1 MRKCKR
7 ISRAFNG
14 ITAAADNDNK
24 NNIFRNDTLFSFSI
38 SFNKSKWWGSCI
50 NDSFCEFHASNKIIW
65 IMPTNVPTS
74 FGHTWAISV
83 VYTCKLLEALYLNRH
98 PICSESLKL
107 TQITVFTFVFFPLSL
122 PVSTKKNS
130 IKMLLFGLQ
139 KMASFMFVSKIM
151 PINDDRLLEILWINN
166 KQHHHCIFLIN
177 KVNGQLGSSCVR
189 I

>member
-1 MRKCKR
+1 MLRFSVQFIPKSKQISTIWTRHKWHYVLFIAHIQKMWLSFVMRKCKR

-14 ITAAADNDNK
+14 ITAADNDNK

-107 TQITVFTFVFFPLSL
+107 TQITVFTFVFFFPFIACFN
-122 PVSTKKNS
+122 KKKFN
-130 IKMLLFGLQ
+130 
-139 KMASFMFVSKIM
+139 
-151 PINDDRLLEILWINN
+151 
-166 KQHHHCIFLIN
+166 
-177 KVNGQLGSSCVR
+177 
-189 I
+189 